1 MNETEDI
8 VKQCPFCG
16 GEAELSR
23 NGNGTWGWFDIYCCG
38 EYCTAHMNSFTT
50 FREGDKKAE
59 EIEKKN
65 IIKAWNR
72 RAEDGRA

>member
-1 MNETEDI
+1 
-8 VKQCPFCG
+8 
-16 GEAELSR
+16 
-23 NGNGTWGWFDIYCCG
+23 
-38 EYCTAHMNSFTT
+38 MNSFTT